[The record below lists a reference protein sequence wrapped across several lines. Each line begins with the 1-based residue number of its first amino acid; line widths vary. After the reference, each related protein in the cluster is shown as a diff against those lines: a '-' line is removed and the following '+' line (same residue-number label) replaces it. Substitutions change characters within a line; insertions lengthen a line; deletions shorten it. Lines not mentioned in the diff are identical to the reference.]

1 MTREEARCWFQETL
15 NVSRETLGQ
24 LAQLEQ
30 STIDGNTRQN
40 LIARSTIESFWRR
53 HLIDSAQLLLFAKR
67 EPASWLDLG
76 SGAGFP
82 GLVIALLSE
91 YQVVLSEERRKR
103 ADHLEAM
110 IAQLRLSNASVLR
123 GRIEMQK
130 AAPFAV
136 ISARA
141 FAPLERLFALAH
153 HLSSPETLWLL
164 PKGKSAASELE
175 VARITWQGD
184 FRIEPSV
191 TDPDGAIIIATG
203 VQPRRRR

>member
-1 MTREEARCWFQETL
+1 MTREEAQRWFQETL
-15 NVSRETLGQ
+15 DVSRETLGQ
-24 LAQLEQ
+24 LEQLEQ

-40 LIARSTIESFWRR
+40 LIARSTIEDFWRR
-53 HLIDSAQLLLFAKR
+53 HLIDSAQLLLFTKR
-67 EPASWLDLG
+67 EPALWLDLG

-82 GLVIALLSE
+82 GLVIALLSK
-91 YQVVLSEERRKR
+91 YQVILSEERHKR

-110 IAQLRLSNASVLR
+110 IAQLELFNASVLR

-130 AAPFAV
+130 AAPFGV

-191 TDPDGAIIIATG
+191 TDPDGAIIVATG
-203 VQPRRRR
+203 IQPRRRR